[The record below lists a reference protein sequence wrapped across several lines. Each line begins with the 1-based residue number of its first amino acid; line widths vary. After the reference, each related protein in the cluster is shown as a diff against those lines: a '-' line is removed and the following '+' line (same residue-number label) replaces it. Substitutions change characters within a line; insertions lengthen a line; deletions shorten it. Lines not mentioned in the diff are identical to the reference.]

1 MLRLS
6 CPLHPS
12 LLALTLPPSHPLSCQ
27 QFEKVLKQ
35 RHLEVQLSEAKL
47 AQHTVVAAEE
57 KEISLQER
65 QQVGPVRREPGL
77 SLVW

>member
-1 MLRLS
+1 M
-6 CPLHPS
+6 
-12 LLALTLPPSHPLSCQ
+12 
-27 QFEKVLKQ
+27 KQ

-65 QQVGPVRREPGL
+65 QQVVIEGAVL
-77 SLVW
+77 AQL